1 MDAIYSTTRNEEN
14 ITIGI
19 PIEIGVSF
27 AQQYTCS
34 ANMNEFEEVHSA
46 VDSIAQRRVHMLCQY
61 AAYDD
66 DEVLRV
72 VPRRLLAVR
81 FGLNF

>member
-1 MDAIYSTTRNEEN
+1 MDAIYSTIRNEEN

-19 PIEIGVSF
+19 LIGIGVSF

-34 ANMNEFEEVHSA
+34 ANMNELRKFTRQSTRSHS
-46 VDSIAQRRVHMLCQY
+46 QY
-61 AAYDD
+61 AAYDDDD

-72 VPRRLLAVR
+72 VPSRVVIE
-81 FGLNF
+81 